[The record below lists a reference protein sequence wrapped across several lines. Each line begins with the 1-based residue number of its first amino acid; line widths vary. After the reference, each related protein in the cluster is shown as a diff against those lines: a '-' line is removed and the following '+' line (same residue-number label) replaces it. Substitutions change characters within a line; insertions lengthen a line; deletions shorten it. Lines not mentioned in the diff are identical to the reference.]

1 MKRTGN
7 LFESIYDTDNIRLAF
22 WKAAKGKRDRKEV
35 IAFAQD
41 FEANVLKLHY
51 QIRTKK
57 HPDIGNYR
65 FFEICDPKKRRIC
78 AAAFCERVLH
88 HAIMNIC
95 EPVLDAYAIHHSYAC
110 RKGNGTLAALQ
121 QARIFAGR
129 YAWFLKLDIR
139 RYFDSID
146 QDVLKNLLARQIK
159 DRDVLALFNT
169 VFDTYMVEAGKGLP
183 IGNLVSQHMANF
195 YLGKFDHWIKEERR
209 IKGYLR
215 YMDDFVLFTH
225 EKETLKQELHKIHSY
240 LKTTLKLKL
249 KASIQLNRCIH
260 GLPFL
265 GCRIYPWTIRLSNR
279 SKRRFIIKYRS
290 FEKNLAN
297 GRWHEEDYVRH
308 MEPLVGF
315 TKTAN
320 ADAFRN
326 SVIKRFGVSLIGR

>member
-1 MKRTGN
+1 
-7 LFESIYDTDNIRLAF
+7 
-22 WKAAKGKRDRKEV
+22 
-35 IAFAQD
+35 
-41 FEANVLKLHY
+41 
-51 QIRTKK
+51 
-57 HPDIGNYR
+57 
-65 FFEICDPKKRRIC
+65 
-78 AAAFCERVLH
+78 
-88 HAIMNIC
+88 
-95 EPVLDAYAIHHSYAC
+95 
-110 RKGNGTLAALQ
+110 
-121 QARIFAGR
+121 
-129 YAWFLKLDIR
+129 
-139 RYFDSID
+139 
-146 QDVLKNLLARQIK
+146 
-159 DRDVLALFNT
+159 
-169 VFDTYMVEAGKGLP
+169 
-183 IGNLVSQHMANF
+183 
-195 YLGKFDHWIKEERR
+195 
-209 IKGYLR
+209 
-215 YMDDFVLFTH
+215 MDDFVLFTH